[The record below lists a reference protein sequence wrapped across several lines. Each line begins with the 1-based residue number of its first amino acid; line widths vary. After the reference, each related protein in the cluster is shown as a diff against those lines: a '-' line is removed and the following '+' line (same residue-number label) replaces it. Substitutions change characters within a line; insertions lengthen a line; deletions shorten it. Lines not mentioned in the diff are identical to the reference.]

1 MVHDY
6 AVLFSENKKKKKKKK
21 QLEETS
27 VENLKEKVEL
37 KFFC

>member
-37 KFFC
+37 NFFS